1 MDLLDKLRA
10 VAARAAPFRDEV
22 CRPFDTVFDEVL
34 GPCEVV
40 FDGRPV
46 LMFGSN
52 NYFGLSFDPAVQ
64 AAARDAVTRF
74 GSGSTGSRVANGTFR
89 IHEELERDFAEAFG
103 KRHGMIF
110 STGFQAN
117 LCLVAG
123 LCGPED
129 TILLDAACH
138 ASIYDGARLSGASI
152 LAFRHNSATDLAKKL
167 ARLPEGQRNRLVI
180 VEGLYSIHGDVAPLA
195 DITAACQAG
204 GAYLLVD
211 EAHSFGVYGERGLGC
226 CEEQGVLDRVDFLVG
241 TFSKALAAVGG
252 FAVSDHAE
260 LRALHFAARPYVFTA
275 SPSPATVAGV
285 KAALAI
291 LRRDRDAS
299 RRLWANVRRM
309 RGGLERMG
317 YTIGPVESPIVPILI
332 GAEELTIGMWQ
343 GLLEAGLYVNIVLP
357 PGCPKGA
364 CVLRTSYSSAHT
376 DQQIDRALEIL
387 EAVGRRFGVLG
398 GTRAST
404 EGGPGVAQEAA
415 AH

>member
-10 VAARAAPFRDEV
+10 VSARAGVFAGEV

-40 FDGRPV
+40 FNGRQV

-52 NYFGLSFDPAVQ
+52 NYFGLSFHPEVQEAAKRAVE
-64 AAARDAVTRF
+64 RF
-74 GSGSTGSRVANGTFR
+74 GSGSTGSRVANGTLR
-89 IHEELERDFAEAFG
+89 IHEELESDFAAAFE

-123 LCGPED
+123 LCHAED

-138 ASIYDGARLSGASI
+138 ASIYDGARLSGAQV
-152 LAFRHNSATDLAKKL
+152 LAFRHNSANDLAKKL
-167 ARLPEGQRNRLVI
+167 DRLPKGQTNRLVI
-180 VEGLYSIHGDVAPLA
+180 VEGLYSIHGDVAPLG
-195 DITAACQAG
+195 DIIAACKAG

-226 CEEQGVLDRVDFLVG
+226 ADEQGVLSEVDFVVG

-252 FAVSDHAE
+252 FAVSDHPE

-285 KAALAI
+285 KAALKV
-291 LRRDRDAS
+291 LRADRAAPQ
-299 RRLWANVRRM
+299 RLWQNVRRM
-309 RGGLERMG
+309 RAGLTRLG
-317 YTIGPVESPIVPILI
+317 YSIGPVESPIVPILI
-332 GAEELTIGMWQ
+332 GPEELTVGMWQ
-343 GLLEAGLYVNIVLP
+343 ALLEAGLYVNIVLP
-357 PGCPKGA
+357 PGCPKGQ
-364 CVLRTSYSSAHT
+364 CLLRTSYSSAHT
-376 DQQIDRALEIL
+376 PAQIDAALEIL
-387 EAVGRRFGVLG
+387 AAVGKQAGVLMEG
-398 GTRAST
+398 GT
-404 EGGPGVAQEAA
+404 GVTQEAA

>member
-10 VAARAAPFRDEV
+10 VAARTAPFGDAV

-40 FDGRPV
+40 FNGRPV

-52 NYFGLSFDPAVQ
+52 NYFGLSFHPAVQ
-64 AAARDAVTRF
+64 AAARDAVGRF
-74 GSGSTGSRVANGTFR
+74 GSGSTGSRVANGTLR

-103 KRHGMIF
+103 KRCGMIF

-123 LCGPED
+123 LCGSED

-138 ASIYDGARLSGASI
+138 ASIYDGARLSGASV
-152 LAFRHNSATDLAKKL
+152 LAFRHNSAGDLARKL
-167 ARLPEGQRNRLVI
+167 DRLPPGQRNRLVI

-195 DITAACQAG
+195 DILAACRAG

-226 CEEQGVLDRVDFLVG
+226 ADEQGVLDQVDFVVG

-252 FAVSDHAE
+252 FAVSDHPE

-285 KAALAI
+285 QAALAV
-291 LRRDRDAS
+291 LRSDRDGVS
-299 RRLWANVRRM
+299 RRKLWENVRRM
-309 RGGLERMG
+309 RAGLLRMG
-317 YTIGPVESPIVPILI
+317 YSLGPVESPIVPILI
-332 GAEELTIGMWQ
+332 GEEALTVGMWQ
-343 GLLEAGLYVNIVLP
+343 ALLEAGLYVNIVLP
-357 PGCPKGA
+357 PGCPKGQ
-364 CVLRTSYSSAHT
+364 CLLRTSYSSAHT
-376 DQQIDRALEIL
+376 PAQIDAALEIL
-387 EAVGRRFGVLG
+387 AAVGRQAGVL
-398 GTRAST
+398 T
-404 EGGPGVAQEAA
+404 EGGTGVAQEAA